1 MKSNVKWNLKIKNS
15 AEKAEIWI
23 YGNIIDDVDGG
34 FLKAYHAD
42 EGYVFPAK
50 IREQL
55 DEIGDKPVSLYFASD
70 GGDVNAGFAIAS
82 IIQRLKG
89 ETTAYIDS
97 WAASIASVIAL
108 ACDKVIMPENT
119 FLMIHNPSTICWGNA
134 AELRQCADLLD
145 TMRDSIIKIYKAHA
159 SEETDFV
166 KLMDEETW
174 LNAEDASKIWN
185 HVERAEASTKA
196 VAYFTGYDKA
206 PDCIKKHEE
215 EAVKPVDYSDLIKQA
230 QEVLEDGK

>member
-1 MKSNVKWNLKIKNS
+1 MKNNVKWNLKIKNS

-23 YGNIIDDVDGG
+23 YGNIVDDVDGG
-34 FLKAYHAD
+34 FLKAFHAD

-108 ACDKVIMPENT
+108 ACDKVVIPDNC
-119 FLMIHNPSTICWGNA
+119 FIMIHNPACICWGNA
-134 AELRQCADLLD
+134 ADMRQCADLLD
-145 TMRDSIIKIYKAHA
+145 TMRDSIITIYQAHN
-159 SEETDFV
+159 SKDTDFV

-174 LNAEDASKIWN
+174 LNAEQAAEIWD
-185 HVERAEASTKA
+185 HVERVASTTQA
-196 VAYFTGYDKA
+196 VAYFSGFDKA
-206 PDCIKKHEE
+206 PDSIKQHEE
-215 EAVKPVDYSDLIKQA
+215 EPKPVDYSDLIKQA
-230 QEVLEDGK
+230 QEVLENGK